1 MTDLASLLTPLEGHP
16 AGPDM
21 SYDDGRVAIEGAF
34 ASSAEGERA
43 ADVNW
48 PQLIAQILAQAATTR
63 DLWLAIY
70 LARAGAN
77 SGRLD
82 VIADGTAMLA
92 GLLEE
97 MWADVHPQLDEVG
110 FLGRKSACD
119 NLAHNAEFV
128 QPLKRVVLISHPR
141 LGNYSAADLE
151 RFDQQGE
158 AAEGYGMFRAA
169 IEQVEGEQIDATI
182 DQLDQIRDALRRVDT
197 VLMAEAGSETGTD
210 FTPTYQAL
218 AQIRAGLARYSQ
230 TASEAG
236 TDETTGDG
244 DTRDGGM
251 AAGGADA
258 HAGGA
263 FTAGRIE
270 SRDDVIRALDAV
282 ADYYRR
288 REPGSAV
295 PVALRRARDWVPMTF
310 MQVLEDIAPAS
321 IDDARRVLMSQA
333 MIEESGRG

>member
-1 MTDLASLLTPLEGHP
+1 MTDLASLFTPLEGNP
-16 AGPDM
+16 AGPDL
-21 SYDDGRVAIEGAF
+21 SYDDVRIAIESAF
-34 ASSAEGERA
+34 ASSAEGDRA
-43 ADVNW
+43 TDVNW
-48 PQLIAQILAQAATTR
+48 PQVIALISAQATTTR

-77 SGRLD
+77 SGKID
-82 VIADGTAMLA
+82 VVADGTALLA

-97 MWADVHPQLDEVG
+97 LWADVHPQLDEVG
-110 FLGRKSACD
+110 YLGRKSACD
-119 NLAHNAEFV
+119 NLAHNSEFV

-141 LGNYSAADLE
+141 LGNYTAADLE

-169 IEQVEGEQIDATI
+169 LEQVNAEEIDATI
-182 DQLDQIRDALRRVDT
+182 DLIDQIREALRRSDA
-197 VLMAEAGSETGTD
+197 VLMAEAGNETGTD

-218 AQIRAGLARYSQ
+218 AQIRSGLARYSP
-230 TASEAG
+230 TA
-236 TDETTGDG
+236 
-244 DTRDGGM
+244 M
-251 AAGGADA
+251 AAVTDQVGGEDTNVADGA
-258 HAGGA
+258 TGSAAENGGRG
-263 FTAGRIE
+263 FSTGLIE
-270 SRDDVIRALDAV
+270 SRDEVIRALDAV

-333 MIEESGRG
+333 MIDEAGRS